1 MQLSRE
7 AHRILEMSSVCL
19 GCIPLRLGVISIAMF
34 QIVYGSTRMYFASKV
49 DEEERGFSYYMD
61 FTGHCMSL
69 GAAVFIA
76 LGLL

>member
-1 MQLSRE
+1 
-7 AHRILEMSSVCL
+7 MSSSCL
-19 GCIPLRLGVISIAMF
+19 GFIPLRLGVISIAMF
-34 QIVYGSTRMYFASKV
+34 QIMYGTTRIYFASQV

-69 GAAVFIA
+69 GAAGFIA

>member
-1 MQLSRE
+1 
-7 AHRILEMSSVCL
+7 
-19 GCIPLRLGVISIAMF
+19 MF